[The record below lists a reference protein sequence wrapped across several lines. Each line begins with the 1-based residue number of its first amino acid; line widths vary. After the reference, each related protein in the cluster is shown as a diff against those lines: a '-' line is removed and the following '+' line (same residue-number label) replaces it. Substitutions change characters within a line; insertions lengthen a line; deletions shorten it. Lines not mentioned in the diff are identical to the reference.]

1 MLPSFSNGLT
11 ITELS
16 VELSIMKTMNAMAN
30 DINSECRVVSES
42 PLSMY
47 SGLVAVN

>member
-1 MLPSFSNGLT
+1 
-11 ITELS
+11 
-16 VELSIMKTMNAMAN
+16 MAN
-30 DINSECRVVSES
+30 DINSECRVVSKSES